1 MDAALPTTFEKY
13 TVRWPRFPTSI
24 CEFLT
29 EFDRFAPADARL
41 RLLSVLACEWDREY
55 GQHLGFDVICYHKDK
70 KNFCQH
76 G

>member
-24 CEFLT
+24 CEFIT

-55 GQHLGFDVICYHKDK
+55 GHLKETSVHWRTCIIPTESLK
-70 KNFCQH
+70 
-76 G
+76 